1 MDALEVEIRGGDEVW
16 VRFQQYLPGRE
27 DKTPV

>member
-1 MDALEVEIRGGDEVW
+1 MDSLEVEVRDGDEVW
-16 VRFQQYLPGRE
+16 VRFQHFLPGRE